1 MRLKLYHQVFAL
13 IDASTSHSHDLYTK
27 MYLSQLSSLHFQV
40 TQCTVQ
46 GSHEEAW
53 YSGRPSL
60 RVTPRSRPFQKRLQI
75 RPHLVMSTTCAVPP
89 LLRTCT
95 AQRTA
100 KDDRRQY
107 QRAGAFQNLQ
117 GSCME
122 MQNSWEEKHLRVRPL
137 PHDLLLKVGES
148 LLDLSIVGPCLPR
161 TPVRHTRLET
171 TALHSKAST
180 AR

>member
-1 MRLKLYHQVFAL
+1 
-13 IDASTSHSHDLYTK
+13 

-161 TPVRHTRLET
+161 
-171 TALHSKAST
+171 HSGPAHT
-180 AR
+180 ARNDSAAQQSQHSAMMRCLSTRHLKEERLG